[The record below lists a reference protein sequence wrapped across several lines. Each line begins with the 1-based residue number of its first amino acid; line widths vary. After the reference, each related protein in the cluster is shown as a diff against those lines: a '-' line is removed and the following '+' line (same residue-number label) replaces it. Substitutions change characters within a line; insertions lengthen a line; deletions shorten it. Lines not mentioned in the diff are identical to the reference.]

1 MSINATLSTVP
12 LHYSID
18 TIKDEVCSLVE
29 KGIIRRN
36 QQLYVLCEHLPARE
50 WLGIECE
57 LERADYLLRDRVGDL
72 IGEEQW
78 EED

>member
-12 LHYSID
+12 LHYSIE

-29 KGIIRRN
+29 RGIIHRN

-57 LERADYLLRDRVGDL
+57 LERGDYLLRDRVGDL
-72 IGEEQW
+72 IGEQQW

>member
-12 LHYSID
+12 FHCSIE

-29 KGIIRRN
+29 RGIIRRN

-57 LERADYLLRDRVGDL
+57 LERADYLLRDRVCDL
-72 IGEEQW
+72 IGEEKW

>member
-12 LHYSID
+12 LHYSLE

-29 KGIIRRN
+29 RGIIRRD

-50 WLGIECE
+50 WLGVECE
-57 LERADYLLRDRVGDL
+57 LERADYLLRARVGDL
-72 IGEEQW
+72 IGKEQW

>member
-1 MSINATLSTVP
+1 MSINANLSTVP
-12 LHYSID
+12 LHYSIN

-29 KGIIRRN
+29 RGIIRRD

-57 LERADYLLRDRVGDL
+57 LERYDYLLRDRVGDL
-72 IGEEQW
+72 IGEEKW

>member
-1 MSINATLSTVP
+1 MSINVTLSTVP
-12 LHYSID
+12 LHYSINA
-18 TIKDEVCSLVE
+18 IKDEVSSLVE
-29 KGIIRRN
+29 RGIIRRD

-57 LERADYLLRDRVGDL
+57 LERYDYLLRDRVCDL
-72 IGEEQW
+72 IGEEKW

>member
-18 TIKDEVCSLVE
+18 TIKDEVCSLIE
-29 KGIIRRN
+29 RGIIRRN

-50 WLGIECE
+50 WFAIECE
-57 LERADYLLRDRVGDL
+57 LERYDYLLRDRVGDL